1 LRFRHGL
8 AYSLRFRRRAC
19 MRLVFWVFLI
29 GVFMDSTQLQM
40 ISRLIQYTIDNEEAH
55 FEEVFQMIS
64 RLIQYT
70 IDNEEAHFEEVLEEF
85 GLESDQVREHAY
97 TLAWNIATELRVTF

>member
-1 LRFRHGL
+1 MRFRHGL

-55 FEEVFQMIS
+55 FEEV
-64 RLIQYT
+64 
-70 IDNEEAHFEEVLEEF
+70 LEEF